1 MRKSK
6 AEYQKK
12 CKIKTVTFY
21 TNKEDQELYE
31 FANTINFQKFVKQQL
46 KAFINSRKH
55 ISKTLAYLVHDF
67 FRKDGG
73 NNGDIQN

>member
-21 TNKEDQELYE
+21 TNKEDQLLYKY
-31 FANTINFQKFVKQQL
+31 ASQINFQKCVKIHL
-46 KAFINSRKH
+46 RNLIEKYYGTIENYEEFIKE
-55 ISKTLAYLVHDF
+55 IE
-67 FRKDGG
+67 
-73 NNGDIQN
+73 NGIIQEN

>member
-31 FANTINFQKFVKQQL
+31 FANTINFQKFVKNAL
-46 KAFINSRKH
+46 KRSMLEIAIFGVKH
-55 ISKTLAYLVHDF
+55 GI
-67 FRKDGG
+67 
-73 NNGDIQN
+73 IQED

>member
-21 TNKEDQELYE
+21 TNKYDQTLYE
-31 FANTINFQKFVKQQL
+31 YANSINFQKFVK
-46 KAFINSRKH
+46 KALEKSMLEIAIFGVEHGKS
-55 ISKTLAYLVHDF
+55 
-67 FRKDGG
+67 
-73 NNGDIQN
+73 IQDN

>member
-31 FANTINFQKFVKQQL
+31 FANTINFQKFVKKQLQEHKEFL
-46 KAFINSRKH
+46 KAVDHGEF
-55 ISKTLAYLVHDF
+55 
-67 FRKDGG
+67 
-73 NNGDIQN
+73 IQNN